1 LFLNKYYGLKTPV
14 SIFNGYTYL
23 LWRWD
28 SRVKLGYVKSAVLFA
43 DLSEEEQRK
52 VSERMRL
59 VRYHEGQII
68 FEKGDTSDVLYL
80 VKSGWVKVITAESTV
95 LASMGP
101 GSLLGEADLFMGRPR
116 STGALAATDVSLWAL
131 SDQNLEKLIAE
142 EPKIGVK
149 LSLAFGSRIAQLNYY
164 LMEKSLRGITAFAD
178 LSEEE
183 LLAIATRLTVEEHRR
198 DDMIYR
204 SEESAGALYIIESGR
219 VKIIP
224 VASEGEASFVELD
237 AGAIFGEMG
246 LLAGRPHAESAQTIT
261 EVTLWALSHDDFW
274 EITGEYP
281 TIRVALSS
289 RLRAHLSPD
298 DQALA
303 VEHLKGVP
311 LFADLPRD
319 ALQGISKRLL
329 LRHVPKDELV
339 YAEGTPGEA
348 LYIIESGQVRIV
360 SDAEN
365 EREVFAHLQAGDFFA
380 EMALLTGK
388 SRSSAARAEINT
400 NLWMLYRS
408 DFDELLVQYPAVS
421 LALSRALSERLAQA
435 DQRFVERHLRRMSL
449 LEDLSSKQLGDV
461 SARLR
466 PVKYRSGE
474 VILTQGMP
482 GDVMYLVE
490 WGRVEVLSKKD
501 SRSRVLA
508 VLGEGDF
515 FGEMALL
522 TGNPRSATVRAVT
535 DVDLLALYESDFDEL
550 VLKYPTLAVALG
562 QVLSQRLN
570 QADEHLA
577 GELGGV
583 AAGARVAPAQVRPK
597 PRAGREVVP
606 TRVDARTIRPRVR
619 RTPLLLPGPTLRRGL
634 GNMAAWFALR
644 SVGAKLRLVSVF
656 LLFVWLCGISA
667 PATVISAFPSDSFSG
682 GALAFL
688 QTPTAVPTLTL
699 TLAPTPT
706 ATLVPTDTPIPPTP
720 TPQAVA
726 IIPTE
731 TPVPVPPTDTP
742 APTLAPPTEAPAP
755 ALPTDTPTPEP
766 PTPTPAPAYD
776 FVLAEGSPRRL
787 GPCENEGGHHILAN
801 VVDAQ
806 GNGLPGI
813 KLEVAWPGG
822 SAEIVTGKKLEKGP
836 GFVDFPMYH
845 GTYSV
850 RVLGARSQV
859 AEGITVDIAEN
870 QTCPATGNAEA
881 NSLYHYSYEVIFQRT
896 Y

>member
-1 LFLNKYYGLKTPV
+1 VK
-14 SIFNGYTYL
+14 
-23 LWRWD
+23 
-28 SRVKLGYVKSAVLFA
+28 SRYVKNAVLFA
-43 DLSEEEQRK
+43 NLSEEEQKK

-59 VRYHEGQII
+59 VRYREGQTI
-68 FEKGDTSDVLYL
+68 FEKGDTSEVLYL
-80 VKSGWVKVITAESTV
+80 VKSGWVKIITAESTV

-116 STGALAATDVSLWAL
+116 STGALAATNVGLWAL

-164 LMEKSLRGITAFAD
+164 LVEKSLRGITAFAD
-178 LSEEE
+178 LSDEES
-183 LLAIATRLTVEEHRR
+183 LAIATRLTVEEHRR
-198 DDMIYR
+198 GDVIYR
-204 SEESAGALYIIESGR
+204 SEESAEALYIIESGR
-219 VKIIP
+219 IKLIP
-224 VASEGEASFVELD
+224 PTSEEEVSFVELD
-237 AGAIFGEMG
+237 VGAIFGEMG
-246 LLAGRPHAESAQTIT
+246 LLTSRPHAEAAQTIT
-261 EVTLWALSHDDFW
+261 EVTLWALSRKDFW
-274 EITGEYP
+274 ELTGEYP
-281 TIRVALSS
+281 AIRVALSS

-298 DQALA
+298 DQARA

-311 LFADLPRD
+311 LFVDLPRD
-319 ALQGISKRLL
+319 AIRGISKRLL

-339 YAEGTPGEA
+339 YAEGTPGDA
-348 LYIIESGQVRIV
+348 LYIIEAGQIRIV

-365 EREVFAHLQAGDFFA
+365 EREVFAHLQAGDFFG

-388 SRSSAARAEINT
+388 SRSSAARAETNT

-408 DFDELLVQYPAVS
+408 DFDELLVQYPAIS
-421 LALSRALSERLAQA
+421 LALSRTLSERLAQA

-449 LEDLSSKQLGDV
+449 LVGLSSKQLEDV

-474 VILTQGMP
+474 VILTEGTP
-482 GDVMYLVE
+482 GDVMYLIE
-490 WGRVEVLSKKD
+490 WGRVEVLSRAD
-501 SRSRVLA
+501 GRSRILA

-522 TGNPRSATVRAVT
+522 TGSPRSATVRAVT
-535 DVDLLALYESDFDEL
+535 DVDLLALYQPDFNEL
-550 VLKYPTLAVALG
+550 VLKYPTLAVTVG
-562 QVLSQRLN
+562 RVLSQRLRRTG
-570 QADEHLA
+570 EVLT
-577 GELGGV
+577 GELTGT
-583 AAGARVAPAQVRPK
+583 AAGI
-597 PRAGREVVP
+597 REVVP
-606 TRVDARTIRPRVR
+606 ATAAAQMVRPRIR
-619 RTPLLLPGPTLRRGL
+619 QTPRLLPGPAIQQGL
-634 GNMAAWFALR
+634 GNTAAWFALR
-644 SVGAKLRLVSVF
+644 SAGAKLRLVSVF

-667 PATVISAFPSDSFSG
+667 PATVISAFPSDSFG
-682 GALAFL
+682 NGALGFL
-688 QTPTAVPTLTL
+688 QA
-699 TLAPTPT
+699 PT
-706 ATLVPTDTPIPPTP
+706 ATPTFTPSLSAPTAILMMPTDTPVPPTP
-720 TPQAVA
+720 TPQPIA
-726 IIPTE
+726 IIPTD
-731 TPVPVPPTDTP
+731 TPTPVPPTDTP
-742 APTLAPPTEAPAP
+742 TPAPVVPTNTPIP

-776 FVLAEGSPRRL
+776 FVLAEGFPRRL
-787 GPCENEGGHHILAN
+787 GPCENEGGHHILVN

-806 GNGLPGI
+806 GNGLPGV

-822 SAEIVTGKKLEKGP
+822 SAEIETGNKLEKGP

-859 AEGITVDIAEN
+859 AEGITVEIAED
-870 QTCPATGNAEA
+870 QLCSATGNQVA

>member
-1 LFLNKYYGLKTPV
+1 M
-14 SIFNGYTYL
+14 
-23 LWRWD
+23 
-28 SRVKLGYVKSAVLFA
+28 KLRYVKNAVLFA
-43 DLSEEEQRK
+43 DLSEEEQKK
-52 VSERMRL
+52 VSEKMRL
-59 VRYHEGQII
+59 VRYREGQII
-68 FEKGDTSDVLYL
+68 FEKGDISDVLYL
-80 VKSGWVKVITAESTV
+80 VKSGWVKIITAESTV

-101 GSLLGEADLFMGRPR
+101 GSLLGEADMFMGRPR
-116 STGALAATDVSLWAL
+116 STGALAATSVSLWAL

-149 LSLAFGSRIAQLNYY
+149 LSLAFGSRMAQLNYY
-164 LMEKSLRGITAFAD
+164 LVEKSLRGITAFAD

-183 LLAIATRLTVEEHRR
+183 LLAVATRLTVEERGR
-198 DDMIYR
+198 GDVIYR
-204 SEESAGALYIIESGR
+204 SEASAEALYVIESGR
-219 VKIIP
+219 VKLIP
-224 VASEGEASFVELD
+224 ATSGAEVSFVELD

-246 LLAGRPHAESAQTIT
+246 LLTGRPHAESAQAIT
-261 EVTLWALSHDDFW
+261 EVTLWALSRKDFW
-274 EITGEYP
+274 KITGEYP
-281 TIRVALSS
+281 AIRVAISA

-298 DQALA
+298 DQTLAL
-303 VEHLKGVP
+303 EHLKGVP
-311 LFADLPRD
+311 LCADLPRD

-329 LRHVPKDELV
+329 LRHVPKDELI
-339 YAEGTPGEA
+339 YAEGTPGNA
-348 LYIIESGQVRIV
+348 LYIIESGQVRIA

-365 EREVFAHLQAGDFFA
+365 EREVFAHLQAGDFFG

-388 SRSSAARAEINT
+388 SRSSAARAETNT

-421 LALSRALSERLAQA
+421 LALSRTLSERLAQA

-449 LEDLSSKQLGDV
+449 LVGLSSKQLEDV

-474 VILTQGMP
+474 VILTEGTP
-482 GDVMYLVE
+482 GDVMYLIE
-490 WGRVEVLSKKD
+490 WGRVEVLSRTD
-501 SRSRVLA
+501 GRSRILA

-535 DVDLLALYESDFDEL
+535 DVDLLALYQPDFDEL
-550 VLKYPTLAVALG
+550 VLKYPTLAVTLG
-562 QVLSQRLN
+562 RVLSQRLRR
-570 QADEHLA
+570 AGEYLA
-577 GELGGV
+577 GELRGT
-583 AAGARVAPAQVRPK
+583 AAGARVAPAQREVMPITAAARTVRPRIRQT
-597 PRAGREVVP
+597 PR
-606 TRVDARTIRPRVR
+606 
-619 RTPLLLPGPTLRRGL
+619 LLPGPAIKQGL
-634 GNMAAWFALR
+634 GNTAAWFALR

-667 PATVISAFPSDSFSG
+667 PATIISAFPSDSLG
-682 GALAFL
+682 NGALAFL
-688 QTPTAVPTLTL
+688 QTPTA
-699 TLAPTPT
+699 TPT
-706 ATLVPTDTPIPPTP
+706 FTPSLPMPTTILMMPTDTPVPPTP
-720 TPQAVA
+720 TPQPIA
-726 IIPTE
+726 IIPTD
-731 TPVPVPPTDTP
+731 TPTPLPPTDTP
-742 APTLAPPTEAPAP
+742 TPAPPANTPVPAS
-755 ALPTDTPTPEP
+755 PTDTPTPEL

-776 FVLAEGSPRRL
+776 FVLVEGAPRRL
-787 GPCENEGGHHILAN
+787 GPCENEGGHHILVN

-813 KLEVAWPGG
+813 KLEVAWAGG
-822 SAEIVTGKKLEKGP
+822 SAEIETGHKAEKGP

-859 AEGITVDIAEN
+859 AEGITVDIAEAEA
-870 QTCPATGNAEA
+870 CPETGNQVA